1 MREVWFY
8 EPDFFYFTP
17 VPYMNYSSHI
27 SPVIAGCMK
36 WGQWGSKFST
46 AEYLQMIE
54 ECLANDITTFDHAD
68 IYGDYTTE
76 EEFGAALKKNPSLRS
91 KMQIITKCGIKRL
104 TANRPQH
111 TIQSYD
117 TSKEHIINSLEKSLK
132 DFNTDYID
140 ILLIHRPDPLMHP
153 DEIAEAFTHLKTQ
166 GKVLEFGVSNFT
178 PRQVEMIHSRFRVKY
193 NQIEV
198 SVIQMEPF
206 HNGQLD
212 QCIQHNIIP
221 MAWSPLGAGK
231 LLSDIEEVRNKRILA
246 AAQFLADKYDLNID
260 QILLAFLFTH
270 PAIII
275 PVLGTTK
282 INRLKKAME
291 ASSLKLE
298 REEWFMLWR
307 ASTGHEVP

>member
-1 MREVWFY
+1 
-8 EPDFFYFTP
+8 
-17 VPYMNYSSHI
+17 
-27 SPVIAGCMK
+27 MK
-36 WGQWGSKFST
+36 WGQWGSKFTT

-91 KMQIITKCGIKRL
+91 KMQIITKSGIKRL

-117 TSKEHIINSLEKSLK
+117 TSKEHIISSLEKSLI

-153 DEIAEAFTHLKTQ
+153 DEIAEAFSHLKTQ
-166 GKVLEFGVSNFT
+166 GKVLEFGVSNFS
-178 PRQVEMIHSRFRVKY
+178 PWQVEMIHSRFRVKY

-198 SVIQMEPF
+198 SVLQLESF

-231 LLSDIEEVRNKRILA
+231 LLSDIEEVRNTRILA
-246 AAQFLADKYDLNID
+246 AAQFIADKYDLTID
-260 QILLAFLFTH
+260 QILLTFLFTH

-291 ASSLKLE
+291 VSTLKLE

>member
-1 MREVWFY
+1 
-8 EPDFFYFTP
+8 
-17 VPYMNYSSHI
+17 
-27 SPVIAGCMK
+27 MK
-36 WGQWGSKFST
+36 WGQWGAKFTT
-46 AEYLQMIE
+46 AQYLQMLE

-76 EEFGAALKKNPSLRS
+76 AEFGAALKENPSLRT
-91 KMQIITKCGIKRL
+91 KMQIITKSGIKRL
-104 TANRPQH
+104 TPNRPQH
-111 TIQSYD
+111 TIHSYD
-117 TSKEHIINSLEKSLK
+117 TSKDHIISSLENSLK
-132 DFNTDYID
+132 DFHTDYID

-153 DEIAEAFTHLKTQ
+153 DEIAEAFTQLKTQ
-166 GKVLEFGVSNFT
+166 GKVLEFGVSNFNSW
-178 PRQVEMIHSRFRVKY
+178 QLEMIHSRFRIKY

-198 SVIQMEPF
+198 SVIQLESF

-246 AAQFLADKYDLNID
+246 AAQFIADKYDLNID
-260 QILLAFLFTH
+260 QVLLAFLFSH

-282 INRLKKAME
+282 INRLKKAIE
-291 ASSLKLE
+291 ASSFKLQ